1 MKGRAGRYG
10 KSKDRYSPVYILCD
24 QERAEEVFTKFFL
37 SSPDSILPKIAV
49 EKEELA
55 TMVVTQAAGT
65 TVTAE
70 NILRVSKRTLYG
82 SYAGVR
88 RSIVQKVLKDLV
100 SMGVLI
106 KRKNGYSLTNVGQK
120 VNRADISP
128 YDLIQ
133 IKRLKKKPS
142 VRELISVASN
152 IDLVLRHRKS
162 SARTEDPTD
171 MLLDWIS
178 EMPIDEIVMKYHD
191 YWHDGDILLLG
202 EYTAATL
209 KKISLFIDDEVTKKE
224 IESLRERL
232 KFGVKEDIAKS
243 GLTRISTIAIN
254 KARGLARSLF
264 GKGYR
269 NVKTIAKESAD
280 RLAKRLGI
288 SHTEAS
294 AIIADC
300 QRLLEGQ

>member
-37 SSPDSILPKIAV
+37 SSPDSILPKSAV

-209 KKISLFIDDEVTKKE
+209 KKISLFIDDEVTKK
-224 IESLRERL
+224 L
-232 KFGVKEDIAKS
+232 KAFE
-243 GLTRISTIAIN
+243 
-254 KARGLARSLF
+254 RGLSS
-264 GKGYR
+264 
-269 NVKTIAKESAD
+269 ES
-280 RLAKRLGI
+280 RKI
-288 SHTEAS
+288 
-294 AIIADC
+294 
-300 QRLLEGQ
+300 